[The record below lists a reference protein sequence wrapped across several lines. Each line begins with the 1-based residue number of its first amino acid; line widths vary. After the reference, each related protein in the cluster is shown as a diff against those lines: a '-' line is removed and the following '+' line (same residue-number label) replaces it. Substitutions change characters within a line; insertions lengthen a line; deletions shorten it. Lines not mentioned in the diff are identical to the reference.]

1 MKVDPPPPAPL
12 QSAFRDFFGCVK
24 KTGIF
29 GPKTLFWA
37 LFTFACGLTIKYPFL
52 WLPWDD
58 EANENT
64 FDDDGDNDNDFEHYD
79 HLNRV
84 CNAKSR
90 RLKTNAWTS
99 HKIRFGGSSDFHLG
113 W

>member
-1 MKVDPPPPAPL
+1 MLIWPSIGSKFCLEYLVLYLCKIYIYMEQGPIYFVFVCVDMIWY
-12 QSAFRDFFGCVK
+12 D
-24 KTGIF
+24 
-29 GPKTLFWA
+29 
-37 LFTFACGLTIKYPFL
+37 
-52 WLPWDD
+52 
-58 EANENT
+58 T
-64 FDDDGDNDNDFEHYD
+64 FDDDGDNDIDFEHYD

-113 W
+113 WWLYLYIIETE